1 MKKMYKLYFFNDFE
15 SVTDEI
21 LASFCSI
28 LPVERQERIKRYR
41 RQIDKKL
48 SAVSYI
54 ILLYALAKDYGIKY
68 PDISIGTYGKPYLTD
83 YPDIH
88 FNISH
93 CVKGCIC
100 AVSDVPIGVDI
111 QEIRPY
117 SSEITERV
125 CSAEEMKIINNA
137 SDKACEFT
145 RIWAMKESYVKMT
158 GEGIYH
164 SLKCID
170 TSLSKRFRLYAKN
183 DCFISVCT

>member
-54 ILLYALAKDYGIKY
+54 ILLYALAKDYSIKY
-68 PDISIGTYGKPYLTD
+68 PDISIGTHGKPYLTD

-93 CVKGCIC
+93 CVKGCVC

-117 SSEITERV
+117 SSEIAERV

-145 RIWAMKESYVKMT
+145 RIWTMKESYVKMT